1 MKARMAMGRVE
12 RGASIVNTGSICT
25 RHVTVCERQ
34 ATVLE
39 AAQLMREQ
47 HVGDLVVIE
56 MSGGRRVPVGM
67 LTDRDIVLAI
77 VAKQANP
84 EKIFVNDVMSSPPAL
99 ISEGDDLW
107 LAASRMHLNGVRRLP
122 VVDGAGELTGIVSL
136 DDLLEAVSGL
146 LSELWR
152 VTGRQPHI
160 EQKSRA

>member
-1 MKARMAMGRVE
+1 MKTDMAAGRVE

-25 RHVTVCERQ
+25 RDVAVCERQ

-39 AAQLMREQ
+39 AAELMRAQ
-47 HVGDLVVIE
+47 HVGDLVVVE
-56 MSGGRRVPVGM
+56 TSGGRRVPVGM

-99 ISEGDDLW
+99 VDEGDDLW
-107 LAASRMHLNGVRRLP
+107 LAASRMRLHGVRRLP
-122 VVDGAGELTGIVSL
+122 VVDAAGVLAGIVSL
-136 DDLLEAVSGL
+136 DDLFQAVSGL
-146 LSELWR
+146 LSELCL

-160 EQKSRA
+160 EQENRA